1 MKKFVNDPEA
11 VVDEMLEG
19 YLAAHGDHVKLL
31 DNSRV
36 LVKKEA
42 PKDGKVGL
50 VTGGGSGHKPAF
62 IGYIGEGLM
71 DAVAVGDI
79 FSSPSAK
86 QIFDAIKAVD
96 AGEGVLC
103 VLGNYSGDVMNFD
116 MAADMAEDE
125 GIDVEQV
132 IGNDDVGSAPKD
144 ERDDR
149 RGVAGEVVVWKMAGA
164 KAAQGASLKEVKEVA
179 EKANFNSRSMGVAH
193 SPCTVPAAGKPTFE
207 LEENEMEIGVG
218 HHGEPGVE
226 KTELKTADETT
237 DLLMDEILED
247 LPFESGDEV
256 LVLINGLGAT
266 PLLEQYIIERR
277 VAQILEREGISTYK
291 TLVGDYFTSLEMA
304 GYSITL
310 TKLDDELKELA
321 DAKGVSPLA
330 NFVS

>member
-1 MKKFVNDPEA
+1 MKKYVNDPEE

-19 YLAAHGDHVKLL
+19 YLAAHGDRVRLL
-31 DNSRV
+31 DESRV
-36 LVKKEA
+36 LVKNGA
-42 PKDGKVGL
+42 PKEGKVGL

-86 QIFDAIKAVD
+86 QIYDAIKAVD
-96 AGEGVLC
+96 GGEGVLC

-116 MAADMAEDE
+116 MAAEMAGDE

-132 IGNDDVGSAPKD
+132 IGIDDVGSAPKED
-144 ERDDR
+144 REKR
-149 RGVAGEVVVWKMAGA
+149 RGVAGEVVIWKMAGA
-164 KAAQGASLKEVKEVA
+164 KATQGGSLAEVKQAA

-193 SPCTVPAAGKPTFE
+193 SPCTVPAAGEPTFT
-207 LEENEMEIGVG
+207 LGENEMEIGVG

-226 KTELKTADETT
+226 KTEMKSANETT
-237 DLLMDEILED
+237 DILMDKILED
-247 LPFESGDEV
+247 LPFQAGDDV

-277 VAQILEREGISTYK
+277 VDRILEKENINAYK

-304 GYSITL
+304 GFSITL
-310 TKLDDELKELA
+310 TRLDEELKELV
-321 DAKGVSPLA
+321 DEPAKSPLA

>member
-1 MKKFVNDPEA
+1 MKKFVNDPEK
-11 VVDEMLEG
+11 VVGEMLEG
-19 YLAAHGDHVKLL
+19 YLAAHGDRVKLL
-31 DNSRV
+31 DESRV
-36 LVKKEA
+36 LVKRDVPEE
-42 PKDGKVGL
+42 GKVGL

-62 IGYIGEGLM
+62 IGYVGEGLM

-86 QIFDAIKAVD
+86 QIYDAIKAVD
-96 AGEGVLC
+96 SGEGVVC

-116 MAADMAEDE
+116 MAADMAQDE
-125 GIDVEQV
+125 GIEVKQV

-144 ERDDR
+144 EMNDR
-149 RGVAGEVVVWKMAGA
+149 RGVAGEVVIWKMAGA
-164 KAAQGASLKEVKEVA
+164 KAAQGGDVGEVKEVA

-193 SPCTVPAAGKPTFE
+193 SPCTVPSAGEPTFV
-207 LEENEMEIGVG
+207 LEEDEMEIGVG

-226 KTELKTADETT
+226 KTEIKTADETV
-237 DLLMDEILED
+237 DILMEKILED

-266 PLLEQYIIERR
+266 PLLEQYIVERR
-277 VAQILEREGISTYK
+277 VNQILDEENISAYK

-304 GYSITL
+304 GFSITL
-310 TKLDDELKELA
+310 TRLDEELKEMTDVKA
-321 DAKGVSPLA
+321 ESPLA